1 MTDIIMNILQW
12 AIPSGGIGAAI
23 AWIANRKVKNAEAD
37 KRVHDIYKQMY
48 EDLGQEQIKIQK
60 KLDESAE
67 KNARAIE
74 ELNKENARIR
84 KLLNRLSRA
93 IEAIQLCPHRASC
106 PVASCG
112 TVKMTRKEQSLEQSV
127 QSADSASRSLSQTVS
142 QVKTTVL
149 WTQPIASDTVRLSI
163 PTNNLLSLPQGA
175 SYNSKHGRANVKAY
189 VMPNDGGEMP
199 TIIIE
204 ASCDSLQQLCLRYE
218 SERDSLRSQVDLL
231 SKQMETSYRNNAR
244 TEQKKPPDGVC
255 VDLFFL
261 G

>member
-23 AWIANRKVKNAEAD
+23 AWIANRKVKQAEAD

-67 KNARAIE
+67 KNAKAIE

-106 PVASCG
+106 PVSGELRHDEDDQEG
-112 TVKMTRKEQSLEQSV
+112 TEPGAKRTKRRQCKPKSE
-127 QSADSASRSLSQTVS
+127 
-142 QVKTTVL
+142 
-149 WTQPIASDTVRLSI
+149 SDGKS
-163 PTNNLLSLPQGA
+163 G
-175 SYNSKHGRANVKAY
+175 
-189 VMPNDGGEMP
+189 
-199 TIIIE
+199 
-204 ASCDSLQQLCLRYE
+204 
-218 SERDSLRSQVDLL
+218 
-231 SKQMETSYRNNAR
+231 
-244 TEQKKPPDGVC
+244 
-255 VDLFFL
+255 
-261 G
+261 

>member
-67 KNARAIE
+67 KNAKAIE

-106 PVASCG
+106 PVSGELRHDEDDQDG
-112 TVKMTRKEQSLEQSV
+112 TGSGAKRTKRRQYKAKSEPDGKPSEDNGDVDP
-127 QSADSASRSLSQTVS
+127 ADSER
-142 QVKTTVL
+142 
-149 WTQPIASDTVRLSI
+149 
-163 PTNNLLSLPQGA
+163 
-175 SYNSKHGRANVKAY
+175 HGPVEHS
-189 VMPNDGGEMP
+189 GE
-199 TIIIE
+199 
-204 ASCDSLQQLCLRYE
+204 
-218 SERDSLRSQVDLL
+218 
-231 SKQMETSYRNNAR
+231 
-244 TEQKKPPDGVC
+244 
-255 VDLFFL
+255 
-261 G
+261 